1 MDVDLTVNG
10 FSGTIEKIGLRST
23 RIRTD
28 SKTYEFESGSSYA
41 VLGSNGA
48 GKSTL
53 LQVISGSLSSSEGK
67 ISYLHGDTNIDQ
79 EKVYIQQSMA
89 APYLELIEEFTLSEL
104 IDFHF
109 RFKKYRQ
116 GLNRQ
121 GVIELLGLKNSEF
134 KAIKYFSSGMKQRV
148 KLALAFCSDTDL
160 LLLDEPASNLDQQ
173 GLDWYLSLA
182 STFSSDRLLIICS
195 NQEQE
200 YSFCS
205 HRVNIADYK

>member
-1 MDVDLTVNG
+1 M
-10 FSGTIEKIGLRST
+10 KISLEHIGR
-23 RIRTD
+23 RFNREWIFRD
-28 SKTYEFESGSSYA
+28 INYEFESGSSYA
-41 VLGSNGA
+41 VLGANGA

-67 ISYLHGDTNIDQ
+67 ISYLDGDTMIDQ
-79 EKVYIQQSMA
+79 EKVFIHLSMA
-89 APYLELIEEFTLSEL
+89 APYLELIEEFTLTEL

-116 GLNRQ
+116 GFNRK

-148 KLALAFCSDTDL
+148 KLALAFCSDTAI

-182 STFSSDRLLIICS
+182 STLSSDRLLIICS

-205 HRVNIADYK
+205 HRLNIADYK